1 MEENKERMKEKQ
13 ENEKKKK
20 WKRKEKKIKERRE
33 KMIVNTSSERWQIE
47 IYNINNNFMLYDV
60 TLFVSQCCREIL
72 LG

>member
-33 KMIVNTSSERWQIE
+33 KMIVNTSS
-47 IYNINNNFMLYDV
+47 NDDKSKF
-60 TLFVSQCCREIL
+60 TIL
-72 LG
+72 TITSCYMM